1 MGLIVSMYQIRQE
14 KMKKKMGFGQ
24 TVEQKFAKKNDGFD
38 GSSVSNLIEE
48 REKKNGFWTNG
59 GIEFAK
65 KKMGFERTVEQNLPK
80 K

>member
-1 MGLIVSMYQIRQE
+1 
-14 KMKKKMGFGQ
+14 MGFGQ

-65 KKMGFERTVEQNLPK
+65 KKKMGFERTVEQNLPK
-80 K
+80 KMMGLIVTVYQI